1 MTLSPRHEK
10 FCHGIAAGKSA
21 TQAYIEAGYSE
32 NGAGQSGERLLKN
45 ADVSKRIKE
54 LRQESEKSM
63 EFDRMDY
70 LETLKERF
78 LTLSPNDPVCA
89 RYGEMLAKA
98 QGWNEPVKIDAK
110 PSKIVVTI
118 GGKTRLSREFKGLG
132 DEGQFLDQGFEG
144 LHRDLFREA
153 HPAQGATPL
162 ASGLLDIAPSPVTH
176 F

>member
-1 MTLSPRHEK
+1 MTAGKSISSKHEK

-63 EFDRMDY
+63 KFDRLAY

-98 QGWNEPVKIDAK
+98 QGWNEPEKVEMRQ
-110 PSKIVVTI
+110 STIVVRI
-118 GGKTRLSREFKGLG
+118 GG
-132 DEGQFLDQGFEG
+132 D
-144 LHRDLFREA
+144 A
-153 HPAQGATPL
+153 N
-162 ASGLLDIAPSPVTH
+162 
-176 F
+176 

>member
-54 LRQESEKSM
+54 LRQESEGKM
-63 EFDRMDY
+63 EFNRLAY

-78 LTLSPNDPVCA
+78 MTLSPNDPVCA

-98 QGWNEPVKIDAK
+98 QGWNEPEKVEMQQ
-110 PSKIVVTI
+110 STIVVRI
-118 GGKTRLSREFKGLG
+118 GG
-132 DEGQFLDQGFEG
+132 D
-144 LHRDLFREA
+144 A
-153 HPAQGATPL
+153 N
-162 ASGLLDIAPSPVTH
+162 
-176 F
+176 